1 MRIYYIAKKKTYL
14 APVMKV
20 VEIKEADI
28 ICTSPGDEISAF
40 SIEGSAG
47 YEEVDW

>member
-1 MRIYYIAKKKTYL
+1 MTEKKKTYL

-28 ICTSPGDEISAF
+28 ICTSPGDEVSAF
-40 SIEGSAG
+40 SIEEGAG
-47 YEEVDW
+47 YTEGDW